1 MTYNPPSPIA
11 DPGFPCTN
19 AAFVIPGVVGELEL
33 LTACPPAESARPV
46 TAVICHPHPLH
57 GGSMQNKVV
66 HTLARG
72 FGEMG
77 LRSVRF
83 NFRGVGRSGGVHD
96 HGLGE
101 TEDLLAVIAWV
112 HARRPR
118 DEIWLAGFS
127 FGSYV
132 ALRASVRADV
142 AQLVLV
148 APPVNLYEFNALT
161 LPSCPLLVIQG
172 AADEVVPAAQVVR
185 WVGQLTPPPALVYL
199 EGVSHFF
206 HGRLNDL
213 RSALQGALTAQLASS
228 AARRD

>member
-1 MTYNPPSPIA
+1 MTHDHPSLTA
-11 DPGFPCTN
+11 DADFPCTH

-33 LTACPPAESARPV
+33 LTACPPSTRARPV
-46 TAVICHPHPLH
+46 TVVICHPHPLH

-77 LRSVRF
+77 MRSVRF
-83 NFRGVGRSGGVHD
+83 NFRGVGRSGGEYD
-96 HGLGE
+96 HGMGE

-112 HARRPR
+112 RARRPQDR
-118 DEIWLAGFS
+118 IWLAGFS

-132 ALRASVRADV
+132 ALQASVRFDT

-148 APPVNLYEFNALT
+148 APPVNLYEFGALA
-161 LPSCPLLVIQG
+161 LPPCPLLVIQG
-172 AADEVVPAAQVVR
+172 GADEVVPAEQVLQ
-185 WVGQLTPPPALVYL
+185 WVGQLVPPPRLIYL

-213 RSALQGALTAQLASS
+213 RTELQAALAG
-228 AARRD
+228 RND

>member
-1 MTYNPPSPIA
+1 MTHDHPALTTDA
-11 DPGFPCTN
+11 DFPCTN

-33 LTACPPAESARPV
+33 LTACPPAARARLV

-72 FGEMG
+72 FSEMG
-77 LRSVRF
+77 MRSVRF
-83 NFRGVGRSGGVHD
+83 NFRGVGRSGGQHD
-96 HGLGE
+96 HGMGE
-101 TEDLLAVIAWV
+101 TEDLLAVLAWV
-112 HARRPR
+112 RARRPQDR
-118 DEIWLAGFS
+118 IWLAGFS

-132 ALRASVRADV
+132 ALQASVRFDA

-148 APPVNLYEFNALT
+148 APPVNLYEFGALA

-172 AADEVVPAAQVVR
+172 GADEVVPAAKVLQ
-185 WVGQLTPPPALVYL
+185 WVEQLAPRPRLIYL

-206 HGRLNDL
+206 HARLNEL
-213 RSALQGALTAQLASS
+213 RDALKGALAAQH
-228 AARRD
+228 D

>member
-1 MTYNPPSPIA
+1 MMHSHPSLTA
-11 DPGFPCTN
+11 DADFPCTP

-33 LTACPPAESARPV
+33 LTACPPSARARPV

-72 FGEMG
+72 FGELG

-83 NFRGVGRSGGVHD
+83 NFRGVGRSGGEYD
-96 HGLGE
+96 HGMGE

-112 HARRPR
+112 RARRPQDR
-118 DEIWLAGFS
+118 IWLAGFS

-132 ALRASVRADV
+132 ALQASVRIDID
-142 AQLVLV
+142 QLVLV
-148 APPVNLYEFNALT
+148 APPVNLYEFSALA

-172 AADEVVPAAQVVR
+172 GADEVVPAAQVR
-185 WVGQLTPPPALVYL
+185 SWVEQLASSPRLIYL

-206 HGRLNDL
+206 HGRLNEL
-213 RSALQGALTAQLASS
+213 RDEMIAALAG
-228 AARRD
+228 RHE